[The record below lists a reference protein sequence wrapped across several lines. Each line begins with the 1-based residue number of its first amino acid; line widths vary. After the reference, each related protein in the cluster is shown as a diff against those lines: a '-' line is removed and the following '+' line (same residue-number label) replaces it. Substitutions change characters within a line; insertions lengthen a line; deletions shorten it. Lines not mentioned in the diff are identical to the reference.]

1 MAIDYWPQLL
11 GGRAAGGRGY
21 CHLGYFRRV
30 YVMLRKDIGGP
41 LSRSGG
47 GGSEGKGKMHIVLD
61 SADEMGSLNVD
72 DIAI

>member
-1 MAIDYWPQLL
+1 
-11 GGRAAGGRGY
+11 
-21 CHLGYFRRV
+21 
-30 YVMLRKDIGGP
+30 MLRKDIGGP

-72 DIAI
+72 DIAIYRVTQSKCPYFEKL